1 MLRKNTNKE
10 ELIATFNHLENVQ
23 IGKNNFTDEDLEKYF
38 GAMGSI
44 NNSDKL
50 ATILLKQVFQ
60 KEYPITRL
68 PNDKSLPRVPTRT
81 EEKLKLIECLTRYFN
96 HLRSRI
102 IFKKY
107 KTGDSTSLREM
118 LSELQSIKVLI
129 EHFKE
134 TKETFPYHMFADYL
148 TNADFINLKG
158 DIASQMRGL
167 ESKKVQDERIRNLLR
182 QFTVTYLKNKNSRR
196 FVLNDPGIS
205 EREFNDEE
213 DDIGILPSI
222 LENLLD
228 FINDKQA
235 IFKNNESY
243 DVDISS
249 YLQEMK
255 DNINEL
261 KEKGKSVIVP
271 SGGGSDDIKEL
282 EEIKN
287 SYNELFDSMYSKYNE
302 LLAKYNDSKTS
313 GDCQKDVEAIQN
325 ELEEANAT
333 IANSEDRIN
342 TLNDQKINL
351 RSIIQGLNQEL
362 KGTIAEKNE
371 LNSTLTSKLALLRS
385 ELATTQ
391 ADLNTARSEYEAN
404 LAVKKSAEDVLRRT
418 EEDAKITAAVEK
430 ARGDLNNELASKLQ
444 EERERIQAE
453 KELALSNLKN
463 EKEATYQQMLSG
475 KQSEIGRYTQTIA
488 DKDSEIQAA
497 QTRAKQRETTIASLK
512 NILNRYNDNAVNQEE
527 LVASLT
533 RNLTTATITL
543 NDATAKQVEIA
554 SNAEI
559 NLKAA
564 QEKTRLANV
573 ELERLQTSFDGA
585 QKLQEERL
593 VEVNNLTTEKA
604 AVMEELNKVKKEA
617 QLAEARAAA
626 EAAEKN
632 QSHAEELARIARETA
647 QREISINDENKKQ
660 LDTLRNEISSLKT
673 TVEQIKKKGRIATE
687 LLDATYKKELK
698 RLNDTINS
706 LNATIEALKKTNDD
720 QIQILHRRIAAL
732 EGEGETGKLNL
743 QAAQKELAAT
753 KASIGELDTRYEQ
766 LQITYNNVQEKL
778 EACET
783 SIEKKTQ
790 ETTRLEGEISRL
802 EREVGS
808 RQSLLEAAIE
818 RERASATKFESEI
831 SAAATKSESEIS
843 AAATKSES
851 EISAAKREVTEA
863 RQKLA
868 EAEQA
873 TRIFKE
879 ESEKKDNQIEQVRKE
894 KNKVVSERD
903 KANEKELA
911 SRRSAAEAKQRETQA
926 IAEVARLTALESAAR
941 TKEEEAK
948 AATRA
953 ALASVSEAEGRA
965 SQASTERNAAE
976 GRASQASTE
985 RNAALKERNA
995 ALATAS
1001 EAEARARAQE
1011 VVAAAVRAEKDA
1023 AVDLANKRTAAAE
1036 AARRAAED
1044 KTRESQQAAKEAEAK
1059 VIIAKKEKR
1068 EADNRLSQ
1076 ARDQLKFANE
1086 RADLAEQS
1094 ASESQTRET
1103 RMLTRAIESEKGRR
1117 AALLSQGEA
1126 EERAS
1131 QASTDRNAALATAS
1145 EAEARA
1151 RAQEEVA
1158 AAVRAE
1164 KDAAVDLANEKAEA
1178 AEAARRAAEDK
1189 TRESQEEAKE
1199 AKRRVTLAEQAKR
1212 EADNRLSQ
1220 ARDQLKFTNER
1231 ADLAEQRADKSD
1243 QRVKKYVT
1251 RAIES
1256 EKGRIEAEVAM
1267 SRAIE
1272 AQQTAVEA
1280 RSAAE
1285 SARDDAIKRAETA
1298 ERIAQN
1304 ALQEAQASKVRQQ
1317 KLVEVNSRIGGLE
1330 EEVETLR
1337 LGISVLDERI
1347 LQANDE
1353 IKAQQQHIRELKKNK
1368 KTIFGAIQEG
1378 FDTVAPYLG
1387 VGGKNDTL
1395 LEYCN
1400 KVANDSL
1407 NTFLLEE
1414 PLPFFSLIKDFENG
1428 SKMDILKTTNE
1439 EYILKQFIQ
1448 YHLEEHFN
1456 SKEMKEFYFHA
1467 KEIFAKQDYSEYAK
1481 MFFVLNEI
1489 INVIRSSKED
1499 VDIVRIKSKEYNSSF
1514 DYLEYILQDY
1524 EYDFYTVAKKKFLLD
1539 DSHIKPF
1546 DLTFIKENIYISVN
1560 KGSKTYDF
1568 NKDLTLTRKDFDF
1581 KSEIYYISSHMIYLF
1596 FILSTHFYLQ
1606 SENMIDTDEYFT
1618 VSNNLEKTVRKL
1630 KRTKNKEK
1638 KSIAKLFKERKEFK
1652 LDE

>member
-10 ELIATFNHLENVQ
+10 ELIATFSHLENVQ
-23 IGKNNFTDEDLEKYF
+23 IGKNNFTDKDLEDYF

-44 NNSDKL
+44 NNSNKL

-68 PNDKSLPRVPTRT
+68 PNDKSLPRVPVKA

-96 HLRSRI
+96 HLRTKI
-102 IFKKY
+102 IKKKY
-107 KTGDSTSLREM
+107 KTGDSASLREM

-167 ESKKVQDERIRNLLR
+167 ERNKVQDERIRNLLR

-205 EREFNDEE
+205 ESEYNNKE

-235 IFKNNESY
+235 TFKNNESY

-249 YLQEMK
+249 YLQEMR

-261 KEKGKSVIVP
+261 KERGKSVTVP
-271 SGGGSDDIKEL
+271 SGGGSDTINEL
-282 EEIKN
+282 EEINK
-287 SYNELFDSMYSKYNE
+287 SYNELFDSMYSKYIE

-325 ELEEANAT
+325 ELEEANAK
-333 IANSEDRIN
+333 IANSENRIN
-342 TLNDQKINL
+342 KLNDQKINL
-351 RSIIQGLNQEL
+351 RSRIQEL
-362 KGTIAEKNE
+362 RGTIAEKNE
-371 LNSTLTSKLALLRS
+371 LNSSLNSELNLLRT

-391 ADLNTARSEYEAN
+391 ATLATATSEYEAN
-404 LAVKKSAEDVLRRT
+404 LAVKKSTEDVLRRT
-418 EEDAKITAAVEK
+418 EEEAKITAALEK
-430 ARGDLNNELASKLQ
+430 ARGDFNNELASKLQ
-444 EERERIQAE
+444 EERERIQATAD
-453 KELALSNLKN
+453 LALTKLQN
-463 EKEATYQQMLSG
+463 EKEATYQEILSTT
-475 KQSEIGRYTQTIA
+475 QSQIDTYTQSIA
-488 DKDSEIQAA
+488 EKDSEIKAA
-497 QTRAKQRETTIASLK
+497 QTRAEQRETTIASLK
-512 NILNRYNDNAVNQEE
+512 NILNRYNNKAVNQEE
-527 LVASLT
+527 LVAGLT
-533 RNLTTATITL
+533 RDLTAATTTL
-543 NDATAKQVEIA
+543 NDATAKAASDA

-564 QEKTRLANV
+564 QEETRKANA
-573 ELERLQTSFDGA
+573 ELEKLQKSFDGA

-593 VEVNNLTTEKA
+593 VTVNNLTTEKA
-604 AVMEELNKVKKEA
+604 AVMEELDKVKKEA
-617 QLAEARAAA
+617 QLAQLKAAA
-626 EAAEKN
+626 EVAEQNK
-632 QSHAEELARIARETA
+632 SHAEELARIAEETA
-647 QREISINDENKKQ
+647 QREKSINDKNIIELN
-660 LDTLRNEISSLKT
+660 TFRNEISRLNT
-673 TVEQIKKKGRIATE
+673 TVEQIQQKGRIATE
-687 LLDATYKKELK
+687 LLSVIHKNELQ
-698 RLNDTINS
+698 RLNLTIES
-706 LNATIEALKKTNDD
+706 LNATISALNETNDKRVEE
-720 QIQILHRRIAAL
+720 LNVRIADL
-732 EGEGETGKLNL
+732 EGEGARGIQNL
-743 QAAQKELAAT
+743 QAAKAELAAT
-753 KASIGELDTRYEQ
+753 KASIDELNPKYEQ
-766 LQITYNNVQEKL
+766 LQITYKNVQEKL
-778 EACET
+778 EACEG
-783 SIEKKTQ
+783 SLAEKTQ
-790 ETTRLEGEISRL
+790 KTTRLEGEISRL

-818 RERASATKFESEI
+818 RERASATK
-831 SAAATKSESEIS
+831 SESEIN
-843 AAATKSES
+843 
-851 EISAAKREVTEA
+851 AAKREVAKA

-879 ESEKKDNQIEQVRKE
+879 ESERKDNQIEQVRRENK
-894 KNKVVSERD
+894 KVVSERD

-985 RNAALKERNA
+985 RNAALTERNA

-1001 EAEARARAQE
+1001 EAQARARAQE
-1011 VVAAAVRAEKDA
+1011 EVAAAVRAEKDA
-1023 AVDLANKRTAAAE
+1023 AVKLANENVKAAE

-1076 ARDQLKFANE
+1076 ARDQLKFAEE

-1094 ASESQTRET
+1094 ASESQTREK

-1117 AALLSQGEA
+1117 AAVLSQGEA

-1164 KDAAVDLANEKAEA
+1164 KDAAIDLANEKAEA

-1199 AKRRVTLAEQAKR
+1199 AKKRVTLAEQAKR

-1251 RAIES
+1251 RAIQS

-1285 SARDDAIKRAETA
+1285 SARDDAIQRAETA
-1298 ERIAQN
+1298 ERTAQN
-1304 ALQEAQASKVRQQ
+1304 ALQEAQASKIRQQ
-1317 KLVEVNSRIGGLE
+1317 KLVEINSRIGGLE

-1378 FDTVAPYLG
+1378 FDTYFG
-1387 VGGKNDTL
+1387 EGGKNDTL

-1499 VDIVRIKSKEYNSSF
+1499 IDVVRIKSKEYNSSF

-1524 EYDFYTVAKKKFLLD
+1524 EYDFYTIAKKKFLLD
-1539 DSHIKPF
+1539 DNHIKPF
-1546 DLTFIKENIYISVN
+1546 DLTFIKENIFISVN
-1560 KGSKTYDF
+1560 KGSKTYEF
-1568 NKDLTLTRKDFDF
+1568 NKNLTLTRKDFDF
-1581 KSEIYYISSHMIYLF
+1581 KSDIYYISSHMIYLF

-1618 VSNNLEKTVRKL
+1618 VSNNLEKTARKL

-1652 LDE
+1652 LDG